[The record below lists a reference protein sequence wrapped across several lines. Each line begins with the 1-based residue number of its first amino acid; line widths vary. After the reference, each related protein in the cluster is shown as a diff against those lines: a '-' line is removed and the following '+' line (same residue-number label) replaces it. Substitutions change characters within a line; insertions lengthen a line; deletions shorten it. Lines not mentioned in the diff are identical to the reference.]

1 MQYSLL
7 TVFNTLL
14 PGYVVLMYVT
24 YEIERG
30 RIDIMSEILV
40 AANGGKV
47 AKTKIRY
54 KALLSYD
61 QMKQY

>member
-1 MQYSLL
+1 
-7 TVFNTLL
+7 
-14 PGYVVLMYVT
+14 MYVT
-24 YEIERG
+24 YERG